1 MNRRICLVI
10 AVVFIFV
17 FSVFFLFND
26 AFMKISEDKFY
37 SQEFDSSKKKI
48 LIYGSSHLLQLNST
62 HIKDRVTTVS
72 ENYSVFNMAENGDK
86 PKKRSLNID
95 RDLEL
100 EPEIVIYG
108 VGFRDFS
115 LEQEQSLQTELDV
128 ADLIPFDTIQ
138 VETLNPKLT
147 TLQVLRSFTIDLM
160 KSNEKTSIP
169 YPNTSIFA
177 DVIQEKI
184 ASSDELRKDS
194 ESVGEFIITTKDN
207 EQLDYFR
214 TIIQTLQ
221 ENNVK
226 VVVMATPYHSL
237 AIEKIPEIEK
247 MNFYKILSDIEHEFG
262 VQVYDYSNKYE
273 GLSIWRDTSHV
284 ALNQK
289 SIVFSNDFAQM
300 IIQEIEE

>member
-1 MNRRICLVI
+1 M
-10 AVVFIFV
+10 
-17 FSVFFLFND
+17 S
-26 AFMKISEDKFY
+26 
-37 SQEFDSSKKKI
+37 
-48 LIYGSSHLLQLNST
+48 
-62 HIKDRVTTVS
+62 
-72 ENYSVFNMAENGDK
+72 ENGDT
-86 PKKRSLNID
+86 PKKRSLNIE

-115 LEQEQSLQTELDV
+115 LEKEQNLQTELSV
-128 ADLIPFDTIQ
+128 ADLLPFDTTE

-147 TLQVLRSFTIDLM
+147 TLQVLRSFTIDLT
-160 KSNEKTSIP
+160 KTDDKTDVP

-177 DVIQEKI
+177 EVIQEKI
-184 ASSDELRKDS
+184 ASSDELHKDS
-194 ESVGEFIITTKDN
+194 ESIREFIITTQDN

-226 VVVMATPYHSL
+226 VAVMATPYHNSV
-237 AIEKIPEIEK
+237 IEKIPEIEK
-247 MNFYKILSDIEHEFG
+247 RNFYKILSDIEDELG
-262 VQVYDYSNKYE
+262 VQVYDFSNEYE

-289 SIVFSNDFAQM
+289 SIVFSDDFAQM

>member
-1 MNRRICLVI
+1 MNRKICFVI

-17 FSVFFLFND
+17 FSGFFLFND

-72 ENYSVFNMAENGDK
+72 ENYSVFNMAENGDT

-115 LEQEQSLQTELDV
+115 LEQEQSLQTELDIS
-128 ADLIPFDTIQ
+128 DLIPFDTTE

-160 KSNEKTSIP
+160 KADEKSDIP

-177 DVIQEKI
+177 EVIQEKI

-194 ESVGEFIITTKDN
+194 ESVREFIITTQDN

-214 TIIQTLQ
+214 TIIQ
-221 ENNVK
+221 
-226 VVVMATPYHSL
+226 
-237 AIEKIPEIEK
+237 
-247 MNFYKILSDIEHEFG
+247 DITR
-262 VQVYDYSNKYE
+262 K
-273 GLSIWRDTSHV
+273 
-284 ALNQK
+284 
-289 SIVFSNDFAQM
+289 
-300 IIQEIEE
+300 